1 MASPVEHGERA
12 YRARRRGRVGSWWG
26 RQGVALHFPQHSAL
40 ASPCYSQR
48 RERQGVQCLARRD
61 LRAPNAP
68 MGLRSNGAEE
78 RRRERRHKE
87 KKLEGKDKA
96 NL

>member
-1 MASPVEHGERA
+1 M
-12 YRARRRGRVGSWWG
+12 
-26 RQGVALHFPQHSAL
+26 
-40 ASPCYSQR
+40 
-48 RERQGVQCLARRD
+48 ARRD

-68 MGLRSNGAEE
+68 TGLRSNGAEG

-87 KKLEGKDKA
+87 KKLEGRDKA